1 MKIVVLE
8 SLGLPEEEV
17 RSIAKPITN
26 KGHELVVYEDKTE
39 DIEVLKDRVKDA
51 EILVIANMP
60 LKGEV
65 ISAAENL
72 KMISVA
78 FTGVDH
84 VDLDVC
90 KEEDIKVSN
99 AAGYSTS
106 SVAELAYGLIISL
119 LRNIVPLDE
128 VTRLGQTAA
137 GYSQFDL
144 SGKNLGVIGT
154 GAIGSK

>member
-60 LKGEV
+60 LKV
-65 ISAAENL
+65 KLFQQQKI
-72 KMISVA
+72 
-78 FTGVDH
+78 
-84 VDLDVC
+84 
-90 KEEDIKVSN
+90 
-99 AAGYSTS
+99 
-106 SVAELAYGLIISL
+106 
-119 LRNIVPLDE
+119 
-128 VTRLGQTAA
+128 
-137 GYSQFDL
+137 
-144 SGKNLGVIGT
+144 
-154 GAIGSK
+154 